1 MKNIIA
7 YLWGTKIFPTKYFN
21 AKSMYEWDIEN
32 EAMHQISKQ
41 SVEKFQLQSYIIPMA
56 IGQ

>member
-1 MKNIIA
+1 
-7 YLWGTKIFPTKYFN
+7 
-21 AKSMYEWDIEN
+21 MYECDIEN

>member
-1 MKNIIA
+1 
-7 YLWGTKIFPTKYFN
+7 
-21 AKSMYEWDIEN
+21 MYEWDIEN

-41 SVEKFQLQSYIIPMA
+41 SVEKFPLQSYIIPMA